1 MHAYS
6 HTAWEVE
13 IRGSEFRG
21 QPSWAASGVRGEPWK
36 HEILSQP
43 RQIKKCSY
51 KECIIWD

>member
-6 HTAWEVE
+6 HTTWEVE